1 MTILRP
7 FVVSCCACAL
17 AALAVARTETQT
29 ATATATTAATRLIGT
44 WSLVSYESSDTA
56 SQQFR
61 GPKPIGLIYYDR
73 TGHMAVQISPDRQR
87 KRFTGPQAG
96 VFTGPSPRPDEA
108 LDAISGY
115 AAYFGTYTVDERA
128 QTVTHKRIGNINPGG
143 VGDFVRRYEFLTP
156 DRVRLVPQE
165 RTDLR
170 AVRLTWERL
179 K

>member
-1 MTILRP
+1 MSTLRP
-7 FVVSCCACAL
+7 LVVSCCAGAL
-17 AALAVARTETQT
+17 AALAVARTQTQT
-29 ATATATTAATRLIGT
+29 APAATAASRLIGT
-44 WSLVSYESSDTA
+44 WSLVSYESSDTE
-56 SQQFR
+56 SKQFR

-73 TGHMAVQISPDRQR
+73 TGHMAVQIAPDRQR

-108 LDAISGY
+108 IDAISGY

-143 VGDFVRRYEFLTP
+143 VGDFVRRYEFLTA
-156 DRVRLVPQE
+156 DRLALVPRE

>member
-1 MTILRP
+1 MISLRP
-7 FVVSCCACAL
+7 LVASCCACAL
-17 AALAVARTETQT
+17 VALAVVRTDTQT
-29 ATATATTAATRLIGT
+29 AAPTGAAARLIGT
-44 WSLVSYESSDTA
+44 WQLVSYESSD
-56 SQQFR
+56 SESKQFR

-73 TGHMAVQISPDRQR
+73 TGHMAVQIAPDRAR
-87 KRFTGPQAG
+87 RRFTGPQAG
-96 VFTGPSPRPDEA
+96 VFTGPQPTPDEA

-143 VGDFVRRYEFLTP
+143 VGDFVRRYEFLTG
-156 DRVRLVPQE
+156 DRLALVPQE